1 MKKLLALCGMLSG
14 VVFLLALILF
24 GALTPGYSHLSNAVS
39 ELGMQKSSFPMLFN
53 LTGFLLPGILAVL
66 FSAGFYINTRP
77 HIGSLLVTVLTGIS
91 GLGFALLGVFPAA
104 NNFGSSVETQLHFT
118 MVTVNY
124 LPFLMLTF
132 LYPFRVRHPH
142 WIRLKF
148 FALATGVIAISSF
161 FIPPSLLPAGISQRL
176 GLGIY
181 FVWLFVMGLSLYKQ
195 PNGH

>member
-66 FSAGFYINTRP
+66 FSAGFYISTRP

-91 GLGFALLGVFPAA
+91 GLGFALLGVFSAA
-104 NNFGSSVETQLHFT
+104 NDFYPSLETTLHFT

-124 LPFLMLTF
+124 LPFLVLTF
-132 LYPFRVRHPH
+132 LYPFRVRHPY
-142 WIRLKF
+142 WTGLKYF
-148 FALATGVIAISSF
+148 VLMTGVIAISSF